1 MFSYVFHVS
10 FRGQFGVVFC
20 IDFEFELQAL
30 FFETSGFPYVKTLLF
45 TNGYVKDCA
54 ILHQTKIDFD
64 YSKLMANLSKKMKNR
79 L

>member
-20 IDFEFELQAL
+20 IDFEFELQAH
-30 FFETSGFPYVKTLLF
+30 FFENSGFPYVKTLLF
-45 TNGYVKDCA
+45 TNSYVKDCA
-54 ILHQTKIDFD
+54 ILHQTKIDLD
-64 YSKLMANLSKKMKNR
+64 YSKLTANLSKNIKNH